1 MGYKTIID
9 GFQPIEY
16 SKTKDITSYEKL
28 MLYAAEELEK
38 NNVPLT
44 FNYVCIASFK
54 LFPERFCCD
63 EEFKEFPSVDR
74 LNRTYM
80 HLKYVKKGKSYI
92 TGTMKEGFALTTF
105 GRAMAKE
112 VEALINGT
120 EIDKSVKPVPVDAH
134 KKGNSQ
140 YYKFIE
146 SESYK
151 QYLETKNINLK
162 YMWKFFDVAPYTK
175 IKKIKDNLE
184 LILQYAQEKNDQGCV
199 SFISN
204 LKKMI

>member
-1 MGYKTIID
+1 MGYKKIID
-9 GFQPIEY
+9 GFMPIEY

-28 MLYAAEELEK
+28 MLYAANELAK

-92 TGTMKEGFALTTF
+92 AGTMKEGFTLTTY
-105 GRAMAKE
+105 GKAMAAE

-120 EIDKSVKPVPVDAH
+120 EIDKTIKPVPVDAH

-146 SESYK
+146 SEGFRT
-151 QYLETKNINLK
+151 YLENKTIDLK
-162 YMWKFFDVAPYTK
+162 HIWKFFDVAPFTK
-175 IKKIKDNLE
+175 TKKIKENLE
-184 LILQYAQEKNDQGCV
+184 LIAQYAEENDNRECVDYTKNLV
-199 SFISN
+199 
-204 LKKMI
+204 KML